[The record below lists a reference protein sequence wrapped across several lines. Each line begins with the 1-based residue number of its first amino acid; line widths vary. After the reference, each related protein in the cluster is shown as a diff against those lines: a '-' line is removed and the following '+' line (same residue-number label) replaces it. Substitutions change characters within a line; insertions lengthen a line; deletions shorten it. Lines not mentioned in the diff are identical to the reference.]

1 MPIYEYYCD
10 ACGHEFE
17 VMQKINDKP
26 IRKCESCGKLKAK
39 RAISKTSFVLKGS
52 GWYVTDYGGANAS
65 NRKSEAPPKGENGD
79 KTSEKP
85 TKDSPSSPPSSKKA
99 ANA

>member
-10 ACGHEFE
+10 SCGHEFE
-17 VMQKINDKP
+17 VMQRINDRPVK
-26 IRKCESCGKLKAK
+26 KCAACGKLKAK

-52 GWYVTDYGGANAS
+52 GWYVTDYGGSNAS
-65 NRKSEAPPKGENGD
+65 NRQSEAPPKASD
-79 KTSEKP
+79 SETPSKSKP
-85 TKDSPSSPPSSKKA
+85 KDSDSGTPPAKKA

>member
-17 VMQKINDKP
+17 VMQKITDNP
-26 IRKCESCGKLKAK
+26 IKKCEACGKLKAK

-65 NRKSEAPPKGENGD
+65 NRKSEALKPADGEAASGD
-79 KTSEKP
+79 KKSKDSDS
-85 TKDSPSSPPSSKKA
+85 KDSPSKKA